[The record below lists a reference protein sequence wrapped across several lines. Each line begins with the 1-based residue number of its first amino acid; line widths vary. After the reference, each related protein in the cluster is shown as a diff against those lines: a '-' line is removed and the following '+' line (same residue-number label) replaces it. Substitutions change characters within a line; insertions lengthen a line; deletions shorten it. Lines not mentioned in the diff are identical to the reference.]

1 MKILPKNILAIE
13 DSLTLRKF
21 IEKSL
26 AHEDCV
32 NRLLLA
38 PDAKTG
44 LELALSSK
52 PDLILCDYTL
62 PDMQGDEL
70 CRRLADNPETS
81 HIPVIL
87 MSSSGR
93 EIASLV
99 DPQTNIVRLL
109 VKPFSCEL
117 LVATI
122 SYVLSHWEQKTS
134 IVQAAKATGAILM
147 RGSTDASS
155 MCSALR
161 FIAQK
166 QWTGT
171 LRVTIRKETVH
182 AFCENGSVRVVSTR
196 NVEAYLEGTPYLTG
210 GKKSPIW
217 KKCHDLQHETLSP
230 FLLNLSWEGILPS
243 QTARTLTDLYGHRLF
258 ARVWTEGGVNY
269 EFEEGPLPPFV
280 EWCRPSHERMNDWI
294 LESLRNVD
302 AADDIQTILQD
313 PQGVPV
319 FTASGYRQLQEVR
332 PQADE
337 WQVLTLINGG
347 TSLSEICE
355 RIRSTP
361 DLVARKIFCYQRLGF
376 LDYWPSY
383 IFQPQAAAT

>member
-21 IEKSL
+21 LEKSL
-26 AHEDCV
+26 ANEDCV

-38 PDAKTG
+38 PDAGTG
-44 LELALSSK
+44 LDLALSSK

-62 PDMQGDEL
+62 PDMQGDEV
-70 CRRLADNPETS
+70 CRRLAQNPDTM

-93 EIASLV
+93 EIADLAGPES
-99 DPQTNIVRLL
+99 NIVRLL
-109 VKPFSCEL
+109 VKPFSREL

-122 SYVLSHWEQKTS
+122 SYVLSHWEQKKSSVETARTS
-134 IVQAAKATGAILM
+134 GTVLM
-147 RGSTDASS
+147 RGSTDASP

-166 QWTGT
+166 KWSGT
-171 LRVTIRKETVH
+171 LRVMVQKDMVH

-196 NVEAYLEGTPYLTG
+196 NVETYLAGSPYLTG

-217 KKCHDLQHETLSP
+217 KKCDDLQRETLSP
-230 FLLNLSWEGILPS
+230 FLLNLSMEGVLPT

-269 EFEEGPLPPFV
+269 EFEEMALPSFV
-280 EWCRPSHERMNDWI
+280 DWCRPSHEKMNDWI

-302 AADDIQTILQD
+302 SAEDIQTILQD
-313 PQGVPV
+313 PMGIPV
-319 FTASGYRQLQEVR
+319 FTASGYRQLQEVH
-332 PQADE
+332 PQEDE
-337 WQVLTLINGG
+337 WQVLSLINGG
-347 TSLSEICE
+347 TSLSEISE
-355 RIRSTP
+355 RIRSTHA
-361 DLVARKIFCYQRLGF
+361 LVARKIFCYQRLGF

-383 IFQPQAAAT
+383 IFQNQN